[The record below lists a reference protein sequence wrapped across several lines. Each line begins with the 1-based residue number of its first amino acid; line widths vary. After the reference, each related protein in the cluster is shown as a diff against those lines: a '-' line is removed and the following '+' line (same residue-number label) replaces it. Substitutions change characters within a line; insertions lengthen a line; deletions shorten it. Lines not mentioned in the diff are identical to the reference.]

1 MSREERALGF
11 TLLVLALVCWSL
23 SAQVLAL

>member
-1 MSREERALGF
+1 MSREERVLGF

-23 SAQVLAL
+23 SAQVLVL